1 MQLLKKG
8 FDFYVFSNIHVAL
21 AAFCL
26 TKTTAIYYGV
36 ESNNF
41 SLLVF
46 FATVVS
52 YNFIRFYRK
61 LEIKSW
67 MHNWISSNKL
77 LLYVLSGASL
87 MLLIWFGLKLQK
99 HTLFALLPM
108 GILTLFYVV
117 PFRGNLSLRIVSGLK
132 LFLIAFC
139 WAFVTVFLPLLD
151 ADISINL
158 DIWITF
164 LQRFFFVVAITLPF
178 DIRDLQYDSL
188 SLKTMPQVFGEAK
201 AKRIG
206 ILFLMLFVGFNF
218 FKENTSQFL
227 RTEFVVML
235 ISLLLLVRSTSNQ
248 HKYYSAFFVEAI
260 PIVWFLLL
268 LL

>member
-21 AAFCL
+21 ATFCL
-26 TKTTAIYYGV
+26 TKTTAIYYDV
-36 ESNNF
+36 ESTNF

-61 LEIKSW
+61 SEIKSW
-67 MHNWISSNKL
+67 MHSWITSNKL
-77 LLYVLSGASL
+77 LLYILSGVSF
-87 MLLIWFGLKLQK
+87 MSLIWFCLQLQK
-99 HTLFALLPM
+99 QTLFALLPI
-108 GILTLFYVV
+108 GVLTLFYVV

-158 DIWITF
+158 DICITF
-164 LQRFFFVVAITLPF
+164 LQRFFFVAAITLPF
-178 DIRDLQYDSL
+178 DIRDLQYDNS
-188 SLKTMPQVFGEAK
+188 SLKTIPQVFGEAK

-206 ILFLMLFVGFNF
+206 ILFLMLFVGLIF
-218 FKENTSQFL
+218 FKENPSQFL
-227 RTEFVVML
+227 RTEFVVLL
-235 ISLLLLVRSTSNQ
+235 ISLFLLMRATINQ

-260 PIVWFLLL
+260 PIVWCLLL